1 MQAHLSDLALTCPLP
16 SALCLASAFVFR
28 ADFPSYFRPG
38 LCLLPSVQCTQ
49 SLLTL
54 LTQTSDA
61 SSVNRVVSPVPD
73 SALRPTL
80 SPDPMTP
87 HCPGSLSPVYLFSL
101 PHQCTC
107 FPHPYLHLSLSFIFP
122 PSFFLPPSFLLAS
135 LTLFLYPKERL
146 VSPQALCSA
155 LSPLFS
161 VLNTFPRAKIQ
172 TDSNPFQSSSILP
185 TLNFLL
191 DTRGP

>member
-80 SPDPMTP
+80 SPDPITP

-122 PSFFLPPSFLLAS
+122 PSFFPPSLFPPCFSHSLPLSKRKAS
-135 LTLFLYPKERL
+135 VPTGFMFCPFPPLQCFEYIPKGSFTDRFKS
-146 VSPQALCSA
+146 VS
-155 LSPLFS
+155 
-161 VLNTFPRAKIQ
+161 K
-172 TDSNPFQSSSILP
+172 FQHPSH
-185 TLNFLL
+185 T
-191 DTRGP
+191 